1 MDIFTERLNSE
12 LKAQRVT
19 KYALAKNCGLSKQTV
34 CNWCDGV
41 SEPKA
46 TQIVKICKFLD
57 VSADYLL
64 GLEDI

>member
-1 MDIFTERLNSE
+1 MEVFTDRLNYE
-12 LKAQRVT
+12 LKSQHIP

-46 TQIVKICKFLD
+46 TQIVTVCRFLN
-57 VSADYLL
+57 VSADYIL
-64 GLEDI
+64 GLSDF